1 MDWTAIITAIGGIVI
16 AVAGIVTKAM
26 FDGKLIALTAKDE
39 EQGRDIAELKAERD
53 SLRATLE
60 HQAQTL
66 AEQAGRLTVT
76 INALTQVTLERDVL
90 KQQVRALEAE
100 RDALTLT
107 DGKPVSVV
115 PARSWDPKAEER
127 PTEIRVVEFDP
138 WAGA

>member
-100 RDALTLT
+100 RDALLREAAALRAQ
-107 DGKPVSVV
+107 V
-115 PARSWDPKAEER
+115 AELKMPQRTEGER
-127 PTEIRVVEFDP
+127 GE
-138 WAGA
+138 

>member
-1 MDWTAIITAIGGIVI
+1 MMEPTGTSGPQTSGGATSPSEEPETTGRETVWVVLGWHEIDHEHGGGGYWI
-16 AVAGIVTKAM
+16 ERQER
-26 FDGKLIALTAKDE
+26 LTA
-39 EQGRDIAELKAERD
+39 
-53 SLRATLE
+53 AT
-60 HQAQTL
+60 
-66 AEQAGRLTVT
+66 R
-76 INALTQVTLERDVL
+76 R
-90 KQQVRALEAE
+90 EAE

>member
-53 SLRATLE
+53 SLHATLE

-100 RDALTLT
+100 RDALLREAAALRAQ
-107 DGKPVSVV
+107 V
-115 PARSWDPKAEER
+115 AELKMPQRTEGER
-127 PTEIRVVEFDP
+127 GE
-138 WAGA
+138 